1 MKATVAVLGILATRK
16 DGLILV
22 ELALFDRDVNFDDV
36 LPDYATGTNVQ
47 VSREDTSA
55 HSNSMRIVS
64 RTRLPSCP

>member
-55 HSNSMRIVS
+55 HSN
-64 RTRLPSCP
+64 